1 MNKNVIDS
9 VLFEFHVGLS
19 LVDEPLPSPM
29 VGRQKVSDP
38 LKLEFGRQKGEKVA
52 GQSFARKTGLNCG
65 QNCIFS
71 QHSYP

>member
-1 MNKNVIDS
+1 MIDS

-29 VGRQKVSDP
+29 VSHQKVSEP
-38 LKLEFGRQKGEKVA
+38 LKLEFGGKKVKKVP
-52 GQSFARKTGLNCG
+52 GQSFARKTGFNCG
-65 QNCIFS
+65 QHFICS